1 METTEDIG
9 KVVAVNGSKIK
20 IEIERGGGCK
30 SCAMRGM
37 CFAKN
42 SPAVFELESD
52 LALAEGDKV
61 SLEIAPAT
69 RILGSITIFLVPV
82 IFLFL
87 GFIIASQWLG
97 ELASIG
103 VSFASMAASFLIV
116 RWVDRRFGK
125 QLDIRIGEKL

>member
-1 METTEDIG
+1 MEATEDIG
-9 KVVAVNGSKIK
+9 KVVAVNGNKIK

-37 CFAKN
+37 CFSKN
-42 SPAVFELESD
+42 SPAVFELESE
-52 LALAEGDKV
+52 LELAEGDKV
-61 SLEIAPAT
+61 RLDIAPAT
-69 RILGSITIFLVPV
+69 RILGSITIFLIPV

-87 GFIIASQWLG
+87 GFLIASQWLS

-116 RWVDRRFGK
+116 RLIDKLFGK